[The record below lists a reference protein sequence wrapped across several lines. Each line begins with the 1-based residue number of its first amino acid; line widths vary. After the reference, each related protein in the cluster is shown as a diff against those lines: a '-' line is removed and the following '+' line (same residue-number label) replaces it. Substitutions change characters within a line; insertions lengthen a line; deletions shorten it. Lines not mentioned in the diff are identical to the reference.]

1 MLAIKVV
8 HRAIGTRG
16 YWLTKG
22 DPRSQRQDAHF
33 ETRVAQIAIFHFRL
47 LLLLLHARAMKSN
60 SVGGNE
66 TRLWRYEKEKR
77 GIKDGRQDTEG
88 KEK

>member
-1 MLAIKVV
+1 MLAVEVV
-8 HRAIGTRG
+8 DRAIGTRG

-22 DPRSQRQDAHF
+22 DPGSQRQDAHF

-47 LLLLLHARAMKSN
+47 LLLLLLHARAMESN

-66 TRLWRYEKEKR
+66 ARLWRYEREEK
-77 GIKDGRQDTEG
+77 GIKEW
-88 KEK
+88 